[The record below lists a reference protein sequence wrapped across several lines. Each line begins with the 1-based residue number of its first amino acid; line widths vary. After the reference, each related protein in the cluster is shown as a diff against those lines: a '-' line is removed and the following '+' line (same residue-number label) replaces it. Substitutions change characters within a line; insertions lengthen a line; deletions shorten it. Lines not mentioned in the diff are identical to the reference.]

1 MKKHRKLTHKEEII
15 ELEYEL
21 KKWKILLNLISKD
34 IGQDKV
40 IEIARNDNY
49 PKDQKQ
55 LIEMIE
61 QGKTCNC
68 KKE

>member
-61 QGKTCNC
+61 QGKICNC

>member
-1 MKKHRKLTHKEEII
+1 MKKHRKLTHKEEIT

-61 QGKTCNC
+61 QGKICNC